1 MIDKINIEVLKD
13 FIQSGNI
20 NFLIGSGLSRPFL
33 PVLGNIEKQMA
44 SVKDAP
50 VNKQEALA
58 AVLYKEYFEKVIL
71 PNFKPDYGSKNYT
84 LTHNWKSHATLT
96 LLANQDLPFWLQYD
110 WPFWPK

>member
-1 MIDKINIEVLKD
+1 MIDKIKIEVLKD

-50 VNKQEALA
+50 ANNRMHSRLS
-58 AVLYKEYFEKVIL
+58 FIRNIL
-71 PNFKPDYGSKNYT
+71 KR
-84 LTHNWKSHATLT
+84 
-96 LLANQDLPFWLQYD
+96 
-110 WPFWPK
+110 

>member
-1 MIDKINIEVLKD
+1 MIDKIKIEVLKD

-33 PVLGNIEKQMA
+33 PILGNIEKQMA

-50 VNKQEALA
+50 ANKQDALS

-71 PNFKPDYGSKNYT
+71 PNLKPDYRSINYT
-84 LTHNWKSHATLT
+84 LTHWKI
-96 LLANQDLPFWLQYD
+96 QCKLP
-110 WPFWPK
+110 PKTKRFCPLVLK

>member
-58 AVLYKEYFEKVIL
+58 AVLYKEYFEKVKQIL
-71 PNFKPDYGSKNYT
+71 LTYAKYYAGYEIHGNIPCNGPGKAEAQT
-84 LTHNWKSHATLT
+84 LDEAILHTI
-96 LLANQDLPFWLQYD
+96 
-110 WPFWPK
+110 

>member
-50 VNKQEALA
+50 VNNRMHLQL
-58 AVLYKEYFEKVIL
+58 FFIRNIL
-71 PNFKPDYGSKNYT
+71 KR
-84 LTHNWKSHATLT
+84 
-96 LLANQDLPFWLQYD
+96 
-110 WPFWPK
+110 

>member
-1 MIDKINIEVLKD
+1 MIDKIKIEVLKD

-50 VNKQEALA
+50 ANKQDALA
-58 AVLYKEYFEKVIL
+58 AVLYKEYFENEYYFSIHFFGNLLLKIL
-71 PNFKPDYGSKNYT
+71 
-84 LTHNWKSHATLT
+84 
-96 LLANQDLPFWLQYD
+96 DLCFR
-110 WPFWPK
+110 